1 MLIQRV
7 VFFDGMVY
15 QIEEEI
21 YSDEG
26 HSSVYTSDDSF
37 EEDDKLRTVYKQQNA
52 SRNVGTAGTNQNSLL
67 SSNLEGFIEHKVNI
81 FLAFLDDP
89 FEEDVGMDASSPR

>member
-81 FLAFLDDP
+81 
-89 FEEDVGMDASSPR
+89 